1 MQYTIPFVF
10 HGKENSITVDYSQI
24 ADAHQAGFHILN
36 LPFSPEASEGYRNY
50 YDSYFISL
58 MEQLGFEHQPHDT
71 RHTCIS
77 LLAEAH
83 VDQTMIKKIVGH
95 KGAMSLT
102 ERVYTH
108 PDIKALVDAI
118 NMI

>member
-1 MQYTIPFVF
+1 MTFWK
-10 HGKENSITVDYSQI
+10 G
-24 ADAHQAGFHILN
+24 G
-36 LPFSPEASEGYRNY
+36 
-50 YDSYFISL
+50 
-58 MEQLGFEHQPHDT
+58 LGFEHQPHDT